1 MSIQETNQNIS
12 TLRTLCVQHELPK
25 YTSVLD
31 SIVSYMEAQNSIISI
46 AGART
51 SGKSAIVNGLAGSE
65 ILPSQIFKPHIF
77 YKITSGKGTPRL
89 RLTTGEEGSLRSFD
103 DISRYSKHDYDSIVL
118 AECQTGLFEN
128 CKIEIRSGF
137 ETGENCPLVNC
148 HLSDI
153 IIYCVKATALFSIDD
168 VSFLEDLVNKHYQN
182 VIICITHINNVSQ
195 KSVPE
200 IVKFISSKHIE
211 YPIVYFSDEP
221 IDEIHELIKN
231 QYGAEYLRQVLA
243 QYLEERT
250 GLEVRMGVV
259 QSALNEVI
267 DNIAQDLS
275 DKKNKLEE
283 VKERKYSTYLSKLSQ
298 LEAMRLG
305 WTDIL
310 TEYNKRETKCVE
322 LILAELNKA
331 KSKIELRLLPSI
343 ATISSPKEWWENIFP
358 STIKNEIDNLSSGI
372 DNLIQPNLIRD
383 FNWLNHELQSR
394 FHQTPITDNQPI
406 GDTHLDFTI
415 DTNNLS
421 ISNLRTARYL
431 SRLGGAAMATTL
443 FFVVGPVG
451 GLASAACSILG
462 DRYIHNTIQEQKESL
477 KVAVTNV
484 IDDVFTKMASMIP
497 FRVNGLYEELAKEI
511 ATKEAAWTKSNEK
524 QEFTCDEIDAINKL
538 TLSIHDV
545 NCMKI

>member
-1 MSIQETNQNIS
+1 MSIQEINHSIS
-12 TLRTLCVQHELPK
+12 TLRTICVQHELPK
-25 YTSVLD
+25 YISVLD
-31 SIVSYMEAQNSIISI
+31 SIVSYMESQNSIISI
-46 AGART
+46 VGART
-51 SGKSAIVNGLAGSE
+51 SGKSAVVNGLAGAD

-77 YKITSGKGTPRL
+77 YKISHGKSAPRL
-89 RLTTGEEGSLRSFD
+89 RLTTGEEGTLRSFD
-103 DISRYSKHDYDSIVL
+103 DISRYSKQDYDSIVI
-118 AECQTGLFEN
+118 AQCHTGLFN
-128 CKIEIRSGF
+128 APNIEVRSGF
-137 ETGENCPLVNC
+137 ETGEKCPLVNC

-168 VSFLEDLVNKHYQN
+168 VSFLEDLVSKKYRNA
-182 VIICITHINNVSQ
+182 IICVTHINNISQ

-231 QYGAEYLRQVLA
+231 QYGSEYLGQVLT
-243 QYLEERT
+243 QCLEERT
-250 GLEVRMGVV
+250 GLEVRMSVV
-259 QSALNEVI
+259 QSAINEVI
-267 DNIAQDLS
+267 DTIAQDLS

-283 VKERKYSTYLSKLSQ
+283 VKDRKYSTYLSKLSQ

-343 ATISSPKEWWENIFP
+343 TTISSPKEWWENIFP
-358 STIKNEIDNLSSGI
+358 STMKNEIDNLSSGI

-415 DTNNLS
+415 DSDSLS

-477 KVAVTNV
+477 KVAVSNV
-484 IDDVFTKMASMIP
+484 IDEVFTKMASMIP
-497 FRVNGLYEELAKEI
+497 SRVNGLYEELAKEI
-511 ATKEAAWTKSNEK
+511 ATKEEAWTKSNEK
-524 QEFTCDEIDAINKL
+524 QEFACDEIDAINKL
-538 TLSIHDV
+538 TQSIHDV

>member
-1 MSIQETNQNIS
+1 MSIQEINQNIS
-12 TLRTLCVQHELPK
+12 TLRTLCVQHELSK
-25 YTSVLD
+25 YVSVLD

-46 AGART
+46 VGART
-51 SGKSAIVNGLAGSE
+51 SGKSAIVNGLAGAE

-77 YKITSGKGTPRL
+77 YKITRGKSAPRL
-89 RLTTGEEGSLRSFD
+89 RLTTGEEGTLRSFD

-137 ETGENCPLVNC
+137 ETGENCPLINS

-153 IIYCVKATALFSIDD
+153 IIYSIKATALFSIDD
-168 VSFLEDLVNKHYQN
+168 MSFLEDLVSKHYRN
-182 VIICITHINNVSQ
+182 AIICVTHINNVSQ
-195 KSVPE
+195 KSIPE

-221 IDEIHELIKN
+221 IGEIHELIKN
-231 QYGAEYLRQVLA
+231 RYGAEYLRQILT
-243 QYLEERT
+243 QYLDERT
-250 GLEVRMGVV
+250 GLDVRMNVV

-275 DKKNKLEE
+275 DKKIKLEE

-343 ATISSPKEWWENIFP
+343 ATISSPKDWWENIFP

-406 GDTHLDFTI
+406 GDTHLDFLI
-415 DTNNLS
+415 NPNSLS

-484 IDDVFTKMASMIP
+484 IDEVFTKMASMIP
-497 FRVNGLYEELAKEI
+497 SRVNDLYEELAKEI
-511 ATKEAAWTKSNEK
+511 ATKEEAWTKSNEK
-524 QEFTCDEIDAINKL
+524 QDFTCEEIDAINKL
-538 TLSIHDV
+538 TQSIHDV
-545 NCMKI
+545 NCMKK

>member
-1 MSIQETNQNIS
+1 MGIQEINNNIS
-12 TLRTLCVQHELPK
+12 ALRTLCVQNELPK

-31 SIVSYMEAQNSIISI
+31 SIVSYMETQNSVISI
-46 AGART
+46 VGART
-51 SGKSAIVNGLAGSE
+51 SGKSAIVNGLAGAE
-65 ILPSQIFKPHIF
+65 ILPSQVFKPHIF
-77 YKITSGKGTPRL
+77 YKITCGISAPRL
-89 RLTTGEEGSLRSFD
+89 RLATGEEGSLRSFD
-103 DISRYSKHDYDSIVL
+103 DVARYSKHDYDSIVL

-128 CKIEIRSGF
+128 SKIEIKSGF
-137 ETGENCPLVNC
+137 ETGENCLLVNC
-148 HLSDI
+148 FLSDI

-168 VSFLEDLVNKHYQN
+168 VSFIEDLVNKHYRN
-182 VIICITHINNVSQ
+182 VIICVTHINNVGQ
-195 KSVPE
+195 NSVPE
-200 IVKFISSKHIE
+200 IVKFISSKHLE
-211 YPIVYFSDEP
+211 YPVVYFSDEP
-221 IDEIHELIKN
+221 IEVHELIKN
-231 QYGAEYLRQVLA
+231 QYGAEYLRQVLT
-243 QYLEERT
+243 QYLEERS
-250 GLEVRMGVV
+250 GLDVRMGIV

-275 DKKNKLEE
+275 DKKKKLEE

-331 KSKIELRLLPSI
+331 KSKMELRLLPSI
-343 ATISSPKEWWENIFP
+343 ATISSPKEWWKNIFP
-358 STIKNEIDNLSSGI
+358 STIKNEIDILSSGI

-383 FNWLNHELQSR
+383 FNWLNHELQTR
-394 FHQTPITDNQPI
+394 FHQAPITDNQPI

-415 DTNNLS
+415 DSNSLS

-477 KVAVTNV
+477 KVAVSNV
-484 IDDVFTKMASMIP
+484 IDEVFTKMASMIP
-497 FRVNGLYEELAKEI
+497 SRVNDLYEELAKEI
-511 ATKEAAWTKSNEK
+511 ATKEEAWTKSNEK
-524 QEFTCDEIDAINKL
+524 QDFTCEEIDAINKL
-538 TLSIHDV
+538 TQSIHDV
-545 NCMKI
+545 NCMKK

>member
-1 MSIQETNQNIS
+1 MGIQEINNNIS
-12 TLRTLCVQHELPK
+12 ALRTLCVQNELPK

-31 SIVSYMEAQNSIISI
+31 SIVSYMETQNSVISI
-46 AGART
+46 VGART
-51 SGKSAIVNGLAGSE
+51 SGKSAIVNGLAGAE
-65 ILPSQIFKPHIF
+65 ILPSQVFKPHIF
-77 YKITSGKGTPRL
+77 YKITCGKSAPRL
-89 RLTTGEEGSLRSFD
+89 RLATGEEGSLRSCD
-103 DISRYSKHDYDSIVL
+103 DVARYSKHDYDSILL

-128 CKIEIRSGF
+128 RKIEIRSGF

-148 HLSDI
+148 FLSDI

-168 VSFLEDLVNKHYQN
+168 VSFIEDLVNKHYRN
-182 VIICITHINNVSQ
+182 VIICVTHINNVGQ

-211 YPIVYFSDEP
+211 YPVVYFSDEP
-221 IDEIHELIKN
+221 IEVHELIKN
-231 QYGAEYLRQVLA
+231 QYGAEYLRQVLT
-243 QYLEERT
+243 QYLEERS
-250 GLEVRMGVV
+250 GLDVRMGIV

-275 DKKNKLEE
+275 DKKKKLED

-310 TEYNKRETKCVE
+310 TEYNTRETKCVE
-322 LILAELNKA
+322 LILAELKKA
-331 KSKIELRLLPSI
+331 QSKIELRLLPSI
-343 ATISSPKEWWENIFP
+343 ATISSPKEWWNNIFP
-358 STIKNEIDNLSSGI
+358 STIKNEIDILSSGI

-394 FHQTPITDNQPI
+394 FHQTPIAENQPI

-415 DTNNLS
+415 DSDSLS

-431 SRLGGAAMATTL
+431 SRLGGAAIATTL

-477 KVAVTNV
+477 KIAVANV
-484 IDDVFTKMASMIP
+484 IDEVFTKMASMIP
-497 FRVNGLYEELAKEI
+497 SRVKGLYEELAKEI
-511 ATKEAAWTKSNEK
+511 ATKEEAWTKSNEM
-524 QEFTCDEIDAINKL
+524 QDFTCDEIDAINRL
-538 TLSIHDV
+538 TQSIHDV